1 MPFIFYANMQ
11 KLCNIENFF
20 RNFIFFSN
28 LATIIN
34 RIIFTHI
41 YLIMSNIELSEQEQI
56 RRQSLQ
62 KLRDLGIEPYP
73 AAKYEVNIHTDEFKE
88 KFAHLQVE
96 EYAEGETLCLA
107 GRLMSR
113 RIMGSASFA
122 ELQDS
127 KGRLQLYLNR
137 DVICP
142 GDDKTMYND
151 VFKKLLDI
159 GDIIGVKGIAFRT
172 KMGELSLKVQELTVL
187 CKSLKPLPIVKEK
200 DGKLFDAFT
209 DPEQRYRKR
218 YVDLI
223 VNPQVKEVFIKR
235 TKLMN
240 TMRQY
245 LDNLGCLEVETPILQ
260 PIYGGASARPFKTH
274 HNALDQTLYL
284 RIADE
289 LYLKRLIVGGFD
301 GVYEFSKDFRN
312 EGMDRFHNPEFTQI
326 ELYVA
331 YKDYF
336 WMMDTVEEMVE
347 KVAIA
352 LNGDTKVKVGD
363 NIIDFKR
370 PWKRFTMFEAIE
382 HFTGVDISNMNE
394 EQLAET
400 AKKFG
405 VEVDSTMGKGKL
417 VDEIF
422 GETCESKIIQPTFI
436 TDYPVE
442 MSPLTKKHRSKEG
455 LVERFEAICNGK
467 ELCNAY
473 SELNDPV
480 DQRQRF
486 EDQLLLAKRGDE
498 EAMVLDEDFLTAID
512 HGMPP
517 TAGIGIGID
526 RLTMIM
532 TNSESIQDVLFFPQ
546 MKPEK
551 KFEYDP
557 VEAYTAIGI
566 PEEWVSLVQKLGFLK
581 VANLAEAKPGKLFN
595 DLCGLNKKGKL
606 NLTVPTQDDVKAW
619 VEKAAQ

>member
-1 MPFIFYANMQ
+1 M
-11 KLCNIENFF
+11 
-20 RNFIFFSN
+20 
-28 LATIIN
+28 
-34 RIIFTHI
+34 
-41 YLIMSNIELSEQEQI
+41 ELSEQEII

-73 AAKYEVNIHTDEFKE
+73 APKYDVNIHTDEFKE
-88 KFAHLQVE
+88 RFAGLQVE